1 MDTMTLHAFTPTLA
15 VTEPRGLVARSVA
28 WYRTDIA
35 ESLHIRVN
43 RSAFDAAGRVVQQW
57 DPRLWAEASENASAP
72 ANLVMVYSLTGHLL
86 GSDSVD
92 AGWRV
97 GLFGEAG
104 QAQETWDGRG
114 FRRRHAYDALLRPT
128 TLFETSN
135 EQAERCVERFD
146 YGTNEASVLHNQL
159 GQLIRHDDQAGSRL
173 ISGFGLTGAVLE
185 LTQHFLSELQSPD
198 WPNAGRDEMW
208 ESGAGA
214 TSTWRYNSLGNLLA
228 QTDAQGNS
236 QLYAHTVAGQLKGSA
251 LQLKGQPP
259 RPIVGDIS
267 YDAQGRVESET
278 LGNGVIST
286 SRYRENDGRL
296 TQLSAQRSNG
306 EVLRDLHYDYDP
318 LGNVIRIE
326 DSSQST
332 RFFANQRI
340 EPVSTY
346 RYDTLNQ
353 LIEATGRETASVNH
367 GPLFPVFHTPP
378 DSSQLANYTQT
389 YGYDAAGNLQKL
401 THVGAQN
408 HSRTLIT
415 AHYSNRSLPQ
425 LDDQP
430 PTEADI
436 ANGFDENGNLRQLQ
450 PGQPLEWDSG
460 NQLQQVR
467 PVVRESGNDDS
478 ERYIYDASGQ
488 RVRKVRISLA
498 KAVTHRSEVRY
509 LPGLEVRTNTA
520 TGEVLQ
526 VITAQAGRSEV
537 RVLHWE
543 AGKPEGID
551 NNQYRY
557 SQSDHLG
564 SRTLELDHEAQL
576 ISQESYYPFGGT
588 ACWAGRDAVEA
599 NYKTVRYSGKERD
612 ATGLYY
618 YGLRYYAPW
627 LQRWINPD
635 PAGEVDGLNR
645 YRMVGNSPASRVDR
659 EGLMQRP
666 PPVAERPVTSLR
678 GRGVPPPVPDRP
690 APMGRGPFVTPRP
703 SSPTGCKRKSIAPKV
718 PSGLPVPYEDLSLG
732 SRPILLRNIRN
743 VSSSYES
750 WVVELSDTEWGV
762 HKDYSSMTALDAHGL
777 AKQKIGAANEIFAYQ
792 FSKALNL
799 NIVPATVMRPGTDR
813 EVISRYVDSMP
824 GDVAFNRQQSSLYVF
839 DFLLNTRDRLDDG
852 RNGNIVFDKGGR
864 AFAIDHDL
872 ILEPGYEAISESQIS
887 PEALAIFGSDPIT
900 KVSLL
905 ETDWDHFFE
914 ENISPQFTDRR
925 GQAKSEFL
933 NRISFIRSRFQA

>member
-198 WPNAGRDEMW
+198 WPDAGRDEMW

-599 NYKTVRYSGKERD
+599 NYKIVRYSGKERD

-635 PAGEVDGLNR
+635 PAGEVADTNL
-645 YRMVGNSPASRVDR
+645 YKMVGNNPLRFYDSAGLNGEDVNDSGGGGWESTAAGHADSTRNLNNIVSRMSANRASHAPGFDMVTNT
-659 EGLMQRP
+659 LSM
-666 PPVAERPVTSLR
+666 AEAALGFLNQTL
-678 GRGVPPPVPDRP
+678 
-690 APMGRGPFVTPRP
+690 FRP
-703 SSPTGCKRKSIAPKV
+703 SYSKYVIADYPDFTIKHFELHSPLLPKELMV
-718 PSGLPVPYEDLSLG
+718 VGHG
-732 SRPILLRNIRN
+732 RLRSN
-743 VSSSYES
+743 
-750 WVVELSDTEWGV
+750 V
-762 HKDYSSMTALDAHGL
+762 HKIYDVKHILNFYAPRNHELVASSNDLHMFQSRKINVDPVEVINVGGDSSDYELQHSPEFYSPLASFMHQGQLLNRKPEIRSTDDLYQQNYHDVLTVKPGKAISLSKVLRQAPNYSQVHGL
-777 AKQKIGAANEIFAYQ
+777 FC
-792 FSKALNL
+792 
-799 NIVPATVMRPGTDR
+799 
-813 EVISRYVDSMP
+813 
-824 GDVAFNRQQSSLYVF
+824 
-839 DFLLNTRDRLDDG
+839 RL
-852 RNGNIVFDKGGR
+852 RRSGGLQY
-864 AFAIDHDL
+864 D
-872 ILEPGYEAISESQIS
+872 P
-887 PEALAIFGSDPIT
+887 FG
-900 KVSLL
+900 
-905 ETDWDHFFE
+905 
-914 ENISPQFTDRR
+914 
-925 GQAKSEFL
+925 
-933 NRISFIRSRFQA
+933 